1 MNDLDVDVNARIV
14 ATVLAKAVKEG
25 KISGI
30 QWWDLVMLFAK
41 EIDEITVDDYKE

>member
-1 MNDLDVDVNARIV
+1 MIYMNDLDVDVNARIV

-30 QWWDLVMLFAK
+30 QWCDLVMLFAN
-41 EIDEITVDDYKE
+41 EAQEMVA